1 MVVDARDD
9 AGWFVA
15 ERMARRVLAL
25 YEQQVGSVRDLAA
38 ELQLDSVPDPELEG
52 RHEPPSAALQ
62 RLYAS
67 AVRRLSYHA
76 SAIEGRPMLRPADW
90 RVVLYGLDGGRT
102 LREAIL
108 RASDCF
114 EAIDGRCGL
123 MTLRVRGEIAE
134 LRFDTRRQR
143 RDATNCL
150 IDLNGI
156 PQMYS
161 QLCWLVD
168 KPIPVIEF
176 ALDYPREIYDELML
190 PPLPFPLRFA
200 QGWSGFSFRA
210 AYLDFPLIRGSADRG
225 GASEPASLLF
235 LGGADPWPQ
244 PPAAQRVR
252 ALALQA
258 LREEQR
264 LPPFEEIVR
273 SFGCSAATLRRQ
285 LGREG
290 GSYREIRNSCRREV
304 GIDLLRRTALTIEE
318 IAVRLDFCDSDAFRT
333 AFHDWT
339 GESPSSY
346 RRLAQGGA
354 SRAIMPRREARVG
367 PVDIGKAG
375 AEAR

>member
-1 MVVDARDD
+1 MAVDMRDD
-9 AGWFVA
+9 TGWLVA
-15 ERMARRVLAL
+15 ERMAHRVLAL
-25 YEQQVGSVRDLAA
+25 YEQQVGSVRELAA
-38 ELQLDSVPDPELEG
+38 ELHLNGVPEADLAG
-52 RHEPPSAALQ
+52 RQGLPSMELQ

-67 AVRRLSYHA
+67 AVRRLSHHA
-76 SAIEGRPMLRPADW
+76 AAIEGRPMLRPADW

-123 MTLRVRGEIAE
+123 MSLRVRGEIAE
-134 LRFDTRRQR
+134 LRFDTLRQR

-161 QLCWLVD
+161 QFCWLVD

-176 ALDYPREIYDELML
+176 ALDYPREIYEELRL
-190 PPLPFPLRFA
+190 PSLPFPLRFA
-200 QGWSGFSFRA
+200 NGWSGFTFRA
-210 AYLDFPLIRGSADRG
+210 AYLDFPLIRGIADRG
-225 GASEPASLLF
+225 GASEPAGLLF
-235 LGGADPWPQ
+235 LGGAEPGPP

-252 ALALQA
+252 ARALQA
-258 LREEQR
+258 LREKQR
-264 LPPFEEIVR
+264 LPPFLEIVQD
-273 SFGCSAATLRRQ
+273 FGCSAATLRRQ

-290 GSYREIRNSCRREV
+290 SSYREIRNSCRREV

-333 AFHDWT
+333 AFHDWM
-339 GESPSSY
+339 GESPTSY
-346 RRLAQGGA
+346 RRLVRGEPG
-354 SRAIMPRREARVG
+354 RV
-367 PVDIGKAG
+367 
-375 AEAR
+375 